1 VSGNKQ
7 NAFRLSSQRDKEG
20 GLMLD
25 LIVNGFLDRE
35 AVPTYSLLIEAVD
48 GGSPPQKGALAVN
61 VTILDLNDNPPTFEQ
76 QRYHATLAENATVGT
91 SVLSV
96 TAADPDSG
104 PNGEVTYAINRRQS
118 DSQEL
123 FAIDELSGLLTVNK
137 RLDFESK
144 DSHEL
149 VVVAKDRGDVPQETT
164 AFITVR
170 ITDVNDNQPRV
181 GITFRTPGGAPELRE
196 DAPVGQHVADLAVLV
211 DEKQQRSSSLAAST
225 TTAAKF
231 AGLTLTVAGQGS
243 EHFSLERK
251 GGGWELV
258 LVRQL
263 DREQLD
269 RFNLVFE
276 AVGEEPE
283 TSQPQ
288 LRKLVTC
295 SYTYTHSVLPDGNVQ
310 HTDKRKSNFPHL

>member
-1 VSGNKQ
+1 
-7 NAFRLSSQRDKEG
+7 
-20 GLMLD
+20 MLD

-48 GGSPPQKGALAVN
+48 GGNPPQKGTLTVN

-76 QRYHATLAENATVGT
+76 QRYYATLAENATVGT

-96 TAADPDSG
+96 AAADPDSG
-104 PNGEVTYAINRRQS
+104 PNGEVRYAINRRQS

-123 FAIDELSGLLTVNK
+123 FAIDELSGLLMVNK

-196 DAPVGQHVADLAVLV
+196 DAPVGQHVADLSILV
-211 DEKQQRSSSLAAST
+211 DAAEKQQRPSSLASSA
-225 TTAAKF
+225 TATAATAKF

-243 EHFSLERK
+243 EYFTLERK
-251 GGGWELV
+251 GGGGGGWELV
-258 LVRQL
+258 LVKQL
-263 DREQLD
+263 DREAVE

-276 AVGEEPE
+276 AVGEEE
-283 TSQPQ
+283 GTNKPQ
-288 LRKLVTC
+288 LRQLVTLEIAT
-295 SYTYTHSVLPDGNVQ
+295 S
-310 HTDKRKSNFPHL
+310 

>member
-1 VSGNKQ
+1 
-7 NAFRLSSQRDKEG
+7 
-20 GLMLD
+20 MLD

-35 AVPTYSLLIEAVD
+35 AVPTYSLVIEAVD
-48 GGSPPQKGALAVN
+48 GGSPPLKGTLTVN
-61 VTILDLNDNPPTFEQ
+61 VTILDLNDNPPTFDQ
-76 QRYHATLAENATVGT
+76 QRYYATLPENATVGT

-96 TAADPDSG
+96 AAADPDSG

-149 VVVAKDRGDVPQETT
+149 VVVAKDKGDVPQETT

-170 ITDVNDNQPRV
+170 ITDVNDNQPRI

-196 DAPVGQHVADLAVLV
+196 DAPVGQRVADLVVITTPDAERTSGGGGTAPAV
-211 DEKQQRSSSLAAST
+211 RG
-225 TTAAKF
+225 TAANF
-231 AGLTLTVAGQGS
+231 AVRVSGEGS

-251 GGGWELV
+251 AGGGGGYELV
-258 LVRQL
+258 VARQL
-263 DREQLD
+263 DREVLD
-269 RFNLVFE
+269 RFNLLFE
-276 AVGEEPE
+276 AGEKGTPHALR
-283 TSQPQ
+283 Q
-288 LRKLVTC
+288 LAPPNVIQLQYLFT
-295 SYTYTHSVLPDGNVQ
+295 LPPLGV
-310 HTDKRKSNFPHL
+310 